1 MESITEQWDLPSG
14 SDIIS
19 NSWTNATDAKK
30 AIKILILDRGE
41 SWGRPSQNN
50 KTRLQLHCIL
60 LTCSFYIRVAQ
71 KKNGLFGVTSY
82 TPHDC
87 PPSTH
92 SQFKPR
98 TSAWYLASLVERDV
112 HINRNIKPKEIR
124 ERVGLYHKQQ
134 SVLYMPAWRARERL
148 RSIIDGN
155 EGESFSLIPDWIDR
169 IKKADNSTYIQLKST
184 YTNRFEAIFIMLR
197 SIRSRIRYLRPFYA
211 LDGTHARSEYNLTL
225 LIAVGIDAESHIL
238 PFAWALVPSE
248 NETWW
253 TWFCA
258 HLYEAF
264 DGTFPLDAVVI
275 SDRDKGL
282 LNAVDSELPDT
293 YHAMCCQHIAENIHK
308 KFGKQYRAPF
318 WRIARAGSQR
328 AFDIAVQA
336 LQNEALVVEE
346 YISSIGYD
354 SFAFACFPRPR
365 FGHDTSNIVESINLV

>member
-14 SDIIS
+14 PDIIS

-30 AIKILILDRGE
+30 AIKIWILDRGE

-50 KTRLQLHCIL
+50 KTRLQLHYIL
-60 LTCSFYIRVAQ
+60 STCSFYIRVAQ

-82 TPHDC
+82 TLHDC

-98 TSAWYLASLVERDV
+98 TSVWYLASLVERDV

-134 SVLYMPAWRARERL
+134 SVLYMLAWRARERL

-169 IKKADNSTYIQLKST
+169 IKKADNLTYIQLKTT
-184 YTNRFEAIFIMLR
+184 YTNRFEAIFIMLG
-197 SIRSRIRYLRPFYA
+197 SIRSRICYLRPFYA

-225 LIAVGIDAESHIL
+225 LITVRIDTESHIL

-248 NETWW
+248 NKTW
-253 TWFCA
+253 
-258 HLYEAF
+258 
-264 DGTFPLDAVVI
+264 
-275 SDRDKGL
+275 
-282 LNAVDSELPDT
+282 
-293 YHAMCCQHIAENIHK
+293 
-308 KFGKQYRAPF
+308 
-318 WRIARAGSQR
+318 
-328 AFDIAVQA
+328 
-336 LQNEALVVEE
+336 
-346 YISSIGYD
+346 
-354 SFAFACFPRPR
+354 
-365 FGHDTSNIVESINLV
+365 